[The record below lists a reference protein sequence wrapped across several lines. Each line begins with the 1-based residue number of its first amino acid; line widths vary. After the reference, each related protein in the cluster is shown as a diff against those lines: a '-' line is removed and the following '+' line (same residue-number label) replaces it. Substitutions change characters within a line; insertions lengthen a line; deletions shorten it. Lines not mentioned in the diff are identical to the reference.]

1 MSAVG
6 GWGGG
11 IDMTRLP
18 CLELS
23 CFSLGPLVS
32 YILSKALSPTSLGGL
47 MYDSMLLRL
56 YPFFYGLCTQTYHDP
71 SMELM
76 EKEGLNIL

>member
-1 MSAVG
+1 
-6 GWGGG
+6 
-11 IDMTRLP
+11 MTRVP

-23 CFSLGPLVS
+23 CFILGPLAS
-32 YILSKALSPTSLGGL
+32 HILSKALSPTSLGGL
-47 MYDSMLLRL
+47 MYNRMLLKL
-56 YPFFYGLCTQTYHDP
+56 QQVLYGLCIQTCHDP